1 MAIVFDCPHCKTNYR
16 LRDEF
21 GGKTATCKNPNC
33 RKVIPIPMPKTP
45 VAVSPQD
52 LDAFA
57 AAAFGDEPAQK
68 QASGEM
74 IEVMC
79 LGCDH
84 KWMVEASKEG
94 KNVLCPEC
102 RRPTRVPM
110 RKKLEKADWRTGA
123 GPTLAKKETGLDR
136 EGAFGTVGMGGISD
150 QTAREIVKGRE
161 VEEEPEERRRK
172 LLKRLAIVVPLIL
185 ILAAGAYFAIK
196 SRRVAASDAK
206 MEDAVAEV
214 KKESKDTKYHALIHR
229 ASGEYRAR
237 TSKSADDIKGALIDV
252 QLARN
257 LVKNMS
263 GVDKDFILA
272 EAAITQTELMGT
284 TEQVS
289 NGSHLAKDKVL
300 SEIRQTVTAIGDAD
314 LRADVIRAM
323 TRRFVADG
331 QPTLAEEFVHQL
343 PESGELVGQIG
354 LELLRI
360 DRQRFQ
366 GDAEGLL
373 KKAGTAERPAVQALR
388 LALGKQPAKEEKGAA
403 PISAIAMAESAA
415 LAGEFDK
422 AARAGGKFE
431 ERAKA
436 LAAAGNIAS
445 RQNHPKTAELLKA
458 AAELIKGEAKGQV
471 SMGVITRVCQQ
482 LTLAGQDQ
490 AAESLAASLPD
501 DPSKSWARLS
511 ILRGRLP
518 LANGAKAD
526 DGWLQPIG
534 DPTKLP
540 AAAKAHEEIAR
551 YNAANGHDY
560 QGTVKS
566 WPRGIA
572 QPFGTAG
579 LILGRDDAARK

>member
-33 RKVIPIPMPKTP
+33 RKVIPIPMPNGP
-45 VAVSPQD
+45 VRPAD
-52 LDAFA
+52 LDAIA
-57 AAAFGDEPAQK
+57 AAAFADEPAQK
-68 QASGEM
+68 QAAGEM
-74 IEVMC
+74 IEVAC

-110 RKKLEKADWRTGA
+110 RKKQERADWRTGA
-123 GPTLAKKETGLDR
+123 GPSMAKRDTGLDR

-161 VEEEPEERRRK
+161 AEEEPEERRRK
-172 LLKRLAIVVPLIL
+172 FLKRLAIVVPVIAV
-185 ILAAGAYFAIK
+185 LAAAGYFAFK
-196 SRRVAASDAK
+196 SRRGAVADAK

-214 KKESKDTKYHALIHR
+214 KKETKDTKYHALIHR

-237 TSKSADDIKGALIDV
+237 TSKSADDIKGALTDL

-257 LVKNMS
+257 LVKSMS

-272 EAAITQTELMGT
+272 EAAISQTELMGT

-289 NGSHLAKDKVL
+289 NGSRLKKDEVL
-300 SEIRQTVTAIGDAD
+300 KEIRLTVTAIGEAD
-314 LRADVIRAM
+314 LRAEAIRAM
-323 TRRFVADG
+323 TRRFAADG

-343 PESGELVGQIG
+343 PDSNELVAQIG

-366 GDAEGLL
+366 SDAEGLL
-373 KKAGTAERPAVQALR
+373 KKAGSNDRPAVQALR

-403 PISAIAMAESAA
+403 PISAIATAEASA

-422 AARAGGKFE
+422 AARAGGKFD

-445 RQNHPKTAELLKA
+445 RQNHPKAADLLKA
-458 AAELIKGEAKGQV
+458 AAELIKGEAKGQI
-471 SMGVITRVCQQ
+471 STGITARVCQQ

-501 DPSKSWARLS
+501 DSSKSWGRLS

-518 LANGAKAD
+518 LLNGAKAD
-526 DGWLQPIG
+526 DAWLEPIG
-534 DPTKLP
+534 DPAKLP
-540 AAAKAHEEIAR
+540 AAAKAREEIAR

-566 WPRGIA
+566 WPRGIT
-572 QPFGTAG
+572 QPFGSAG
-579 LILGRDDAARK
+579 LILGRDDGARK